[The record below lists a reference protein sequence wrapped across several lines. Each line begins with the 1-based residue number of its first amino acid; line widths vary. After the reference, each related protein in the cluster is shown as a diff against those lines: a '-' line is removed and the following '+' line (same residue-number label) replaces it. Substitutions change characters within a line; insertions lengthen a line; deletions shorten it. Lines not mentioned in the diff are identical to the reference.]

1 MVVVSSPGKSLDKE
15 EVMGMVEATAEMR
28 TDLMF
33 GYDWAGS
40 STQDPR
46 GQGGDW
52 GSKESVAGSFWFKGF
67 RERVKAEVLVLVQLG
82 YRLRLLCIEG
92 ACVGSERERS

>member
-1 MVVVSSPGKSLDKE
+1 
-15 EVMGMVEATAEMR
+15 MGMVEATAEMR

-46 GQGGDW
+46 DQGVDW

-92 ACVGSERERS
+92 TCVSSERERS

>member
-1 MVVVSSPGKSLDKE
+1 M
-15 EVMGMVEATAEMR
+15 
-28 TDLMF
+28 
-33 GYDWAGS
+33 
-40 STQDPR
+40 
-46 GQGGDW
+46 DW

-92 ACVGSERERS
+92 TYVGSGRERVSMYEWCQCVNLSNRVG